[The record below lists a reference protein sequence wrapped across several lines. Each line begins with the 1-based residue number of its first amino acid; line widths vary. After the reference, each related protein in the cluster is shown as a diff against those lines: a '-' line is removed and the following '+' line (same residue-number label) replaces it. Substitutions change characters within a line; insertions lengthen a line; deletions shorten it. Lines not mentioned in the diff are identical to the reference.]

1 MTTRILLIATL
12 ALFALPAMMAPL
24 TTASA
29 GELDNESSVINEQA
43 VRAKDLPQT
52 VVVRIDEATG
62 AASVL
67 ESKTALSADSKGLN
81 DLQTMASSFKPVNA
95 SGATEL
101 DRDSSASSWHAWY
114 NYSYYYAPVYYYY
127 GYSYSY
133 TNYYSYRSYGYS
145 YYWYRWY

>member
-1 MTTRILLIATL
+1 MTTRILLIAAL
-12 ALFALPAMMAPL
+12 AILSQPALVSPAL
-24 TTASA
+24 A

-67 ESKTALSADSKGLN
+67 ESKTALPADAQGHAVVQNLS
-81 DLQTMASSFKPVNA
+81 SSFKSVSNT
-95 SGATEL
+95 GATEL
-101 DRDSSASSWHAWY
+101 DRDSSSSSWYAWY

-127 GYSYSY
+127 SY
-133 TNYYSYRSYGYS
+133 TYTYTSYYSYRSYGYS